1 MDSVSLLLAMSARM
15 NKDSVFKRNMLDTSI
30 STCRTTVRLRYLG
43 LRESL
48 KFARIIFIFYFR
60 TYIFILIL
68 VVLNPISTRDL
79 SRMHEI
85 RDWHSF

>member
-1 MDSVSLLLAMSARM
+1 M
-15 NKDSVFKRNMLDTSI
+15 
-30 STCRTTVRLRYLG
+30 G

-60 TYIFILIL
+60 TYIFIFIL

-85 RDWHSF
+85 RDWHSLKGHFLAFFSLIDYENGGWEAQ